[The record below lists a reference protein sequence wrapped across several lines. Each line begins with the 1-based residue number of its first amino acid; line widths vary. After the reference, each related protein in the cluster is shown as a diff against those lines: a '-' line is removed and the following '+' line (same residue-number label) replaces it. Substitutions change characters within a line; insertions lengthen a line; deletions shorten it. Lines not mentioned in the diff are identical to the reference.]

1 MEDSF
6 YLVPQCPSAM
16 STKNVNLLLR
26 ACDLYGQFPPGPLFG
41 LMCYG
46 HHLEVLINFF
56 NKEPIFL
63 QCPQNVCSQTYPS
76 LIKAHVPLEKVRW
89 TSLCLLPCFSPV
101 ALEVGS
107 TQVEG
112 VLLPDL
118 VSRGPI
124 SPHSKILSQPTP
136 TSNADP

>member
-89 TSLCLLPCFSPV
+89 TSLCLLPCFSLV
-101 ALEVGS
+101 ALGS
-107 TQVEG
+107 RFNS
-112 VLLPDL
+112 
-118 VSRGPI
+118 SRGSSPPRLGLPWPHI
-124 SPHSKILSQPTP
+124 SSFKDTFPAHPHK
-136 TSNADP
+136 